1 MLPLGDDNSGRRIF
15 PFINYALIA
24 INVLV
29 YFLIELQAPDIEE
42 FLYTYGAVS
51 SQILSGNGML
61 TLITSIFLHDPF
73 SLLHLL
79 SNMLFLWI
87 FGDNVEDAFGH
98 IPYLIFYLVCG
109 IGANIV
115 QALVSFGSDI
125 PGVGASGAIAGVMA
139 AYLVL
144 YRGNRVKV
152 LLGRVVQTVPSY
164 VLIGMWIALQLF
176 SGFGSLGGDGGGVA
190 YWAHIGGF
198 FIGLILTFVMRGFVQ
213 PSAQRLPAGAGQRRL
228 S

>member
-1 MLPLGDDNSGRRIF
+1 
-15 PFINYALIA
+15 
-24 INVLV
+24 
-29 YFLIELQAPDIEE
+29 
-42 FLYTYGAVS
+42 
-51 SQILSGNGML
+51 
-61 TLITSIFLHDPF
+61 
-73 SLLHLL
+73 
-79 SNMLFLWI
+79 MLFLWI
-87 FGDNVEDAFGH
+87 FGDNIEDAFGH

-144 YRGNRVKV
+144 YRGNRVRV
-152 LLGRVVQTVPSY
+152 LLGRGIATVPSY

-213 PSAQRLPAGAGQRRL
+213 PSARRLPAGAGQRRL